1 MVLICCGFK
10 FAQVKANG
18 LILFVPKYGIEGPV
32 YLTGKDA
39 AAADVAEFILDESKQ
54 TLTSRDGSVRHTV
67 FDKTAVRISV
77 EETTGRR
84 QQLRLTLVDRSELP
98 ESERMS

>member
-1 MVLICCGFK
+1 MPPK
-10 FAQVKANG
+10 QVRANG

-39 AAADVAEFILDESKQ
+39 VAADAAEYVLDEAKQ
-54 TLTSRDGSVRHTV
+54 TVSSRDGRTRHTV

-84 QQLRLTLVDRSELP
+84 QQLRLALVPRSELP
-98 ESERMS
+98 ESERMC